1 MWGFVTGLAIIMAV
15 LVWLYRSKQTDVA
28 ACAAALGLERV
39 SDTIERRGDTPEGL
53 AFYDLLRARGIVAGC
68 GAEVWER
75 TVRRPVDVKF
85 RKSRGSIFT
94 LLELTPTRLPSA
106 TFRLQ
111 PAGAMGLVEDL
122 MKGTPTAHAT
132 GDTAFDQAFRLYA
145 EDAASAFAVLTPA
158 LRSDIMAFRRSVA
171 GDLPAS
177 RAGNLAASTVLG
189 SFVIAADRVS
199 YGAFG
204 TPSAKIGA
212 HLRQAVPL
220 LVRLAG
226 ADPR

>member
-1 MWGFVTGLAIIMAV
+1 MLGFTVGFVVFVAA

-28 ACAAALGLERV
+28 ACAAALGLEQV

-53 AFYDLLRARGIVAGC
+53 AFYDLLRARGTVAGRS
-68 GAEVWER
+68 ADVWER

-85 RKSRGSIFT
+85 RKSRGSILT
-94 LLELTPTRLPSA
+94 LLELAPARLPAA

-111 PAGAMGLVEDL
+111 PAGAMGVVEDL

-132 GDTAFDQAFRLYA
+132 GDAAFDRAFRLYA
-145 EDAASAFAVLTPA
+145 EDAASALAVLTPA

-177 RAGNLAASTVLG
+177 GVGNLAAGTVLG

-204 TPSAKIGA
+204 TPSATIGS
-212 HLRQAVPL
+212 HLRQAAPL
-220 LVRLAG
+220 LTRLAG
-226 ADPR
+226 AEPR